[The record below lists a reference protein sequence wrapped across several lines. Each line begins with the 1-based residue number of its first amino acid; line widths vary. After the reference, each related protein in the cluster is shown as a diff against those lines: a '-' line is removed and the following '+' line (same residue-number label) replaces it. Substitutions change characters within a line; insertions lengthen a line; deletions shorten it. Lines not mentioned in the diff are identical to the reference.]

1 MNILITGTTG
11 LIGSALVRSFT
22 DAGHDVAH
30 LVRTLPLA
38 EANAIAW
45 NPAAGELDRK
55 ALEGRDAVI
64 HLSGENIMEGRWSHD
79 KKVRMRSSRI
89 DTTQLLATAMAAIE
103 QPPSV
108 WLCASAIGY
117 YGDRGDTVMC
127 EDGAP
132 GAGFL
137 ADMCRDWEA
146 AVGPAVEKGIRVVNI
161 RIGVVLSRGGGA
173 LAEMLM
179 PFRMGVGGPAGTG
192 RQFISW
198 IHMDDVAG
206 AISHLLAD
214 TSATGPVNIVGPNP
228 VTNAEFA
235 RALAAVLSRPA
246 VVRTPA
252 IVLRMLFGAV
262 ADETILSSTRVEPA
276 HLLKSGYAFQYPVLE
291 NALRQLL
298 G

>member
-1 MNILITGTTG
+1 MG
-11 LIGSALVRSFT
+11 
-22 DAGHDVAH
+22 
-30 LVRTLPLA
+30 
-38 EANAIAW
+38 
-45 NPAAGELDRK
+45 
-55 ALEGRDAVI
+55 
-64 HLSGENIMEGRWSHD
+64 GRWSRD

-89 DTTQLLATAMAAIE
+89 DTTQLLATAMAAME

-117 YGDRGDTVMC
+117 YGDCGDTVMC
-127 EDGAP
+127 EDDAP

-173 LAEMLM
+173 LAEMLT

-214 TSATGPVNIVGPNP
+214 TSAARPVNIVGPNP

-252 IVLRMLFGAV
+252 SVLRMLVGAV

-276 HLLKSGYAFQYPVLE
+276 RLLKSGYAFQYPVLG